1 MWFWGG
7 LKNHLFT
14 GGVQIHDFIGSWL
27 LEVSGKWWHN
37 SSVLFQTQN
46 LIVYV
51 RAVYALNVVNTCK
64 TFSQNADRSIGT
76 AYTNVMSDEERMWE
90 TDYHLF
96 FYNGNDSIRLRINS
110 DIFLRKN
117 KFFIISFEIF
127 LLNMT
132 SSYSHPFY
140 FRIFF

>member
-1 MWFWGG
+1 MILLGPGCWKWVESDGIIPVFYFKLKIWLYMCG
-7 LKNHLFT
+7 L
-14 GGVQIHDFIGSWL
+14 
-27 LEVSGKWWHN
+27 
-37 SSVLFQTQN
+37 
-46 LIVYV
+46 
-51 RAVYALNVVNTCK
+51 VYALNVVNTCK

-96 FYNGNDSIRLRINS
+96 FYNGNHSIRLRINS

-132 SSYSHPFY
+132 SSYSHPLY
-140 FRIFF
+140 FRTFFLICSSKFLPI